1 MRPLARFLRDA
12 KSTMHVIHA
21 NLTISIISNMLGR
34 VLAIAGLT
42 NPLVTAVL
50 LLFKGLTILLLGF
63 GCRHLIFR
71 YLRWR
76 STEGPYFYS
85 APCCDFRWFF
95 VVCVFIWAARIDH
108 FEDLGSPAI
117 RALFEEF
124 PLSEAESLGS
134 TQCMAHESDVPLDT
148 N

>member
-1 MRPLARFLRDA
+1 
-12 KSTMHVIHA
+12 
-21 NLTISIISNMLGR
+21 
-34 VLAIAGLT
+34 LT

-50 LLFKGLTILLLGF
+50 LLFKGLTILVLGF
-63 GCRHLIFR
+63 GSRHLIFR

-76 STEGPYFYS
+76 STAGPYLYS
-85 APCCDFRWFF
+85 TSCCDFRWFF
-95 VVCVFIWAARIDH
+95 AACVFIWAARIDH
-108 FEDLGSPAI
+108 FEDLGSPAV
-117 RALFEEF
+117 RALFDEF